1 MQSYHI
7 TIDSIN
13 FVLVDTPGFND
24 TYREDVDIIKAIIA
38 WLNSSYRQGTKL
50 TGILYLH
57 PIKDPRMEGSS
68 LRNFR
73 AFQQLCG
80 ENTFK
85 NIVLCTTFWDQVSEF
100 DGTRREKELCEN
112 PEFWGKMK
120 SRGSKVTQIR
130 NYAQSKDI
138 LLQMA
143 GRSAVTLDVQ
153 KEMVEERRSLDNT
166 SVGRAMEEMARLKF
180 EHEAQ
185 IEKLKTDGEKRKE
198 ENRRRKA
205 ELAAVREEQQ
215 RMLKEQEAEQARQ
228 ARVKAQLQEDKRQE
242 EIRAAAE
249 KRRFEEVQ
257 NENKRLAAEK
267 ERLLNQWATREAIE
281 KKAIAENHKRMMCR
295 TFREEFAGQTQALD
309 RARNYRMVFAKLL
322 GFHQQTPAFLRWCD
336 CCFQLIGFRAF
347 YHCEPCSL
355 YICTACWTHGQRCR
369 GESYHSPSY
378 KKDTTP
384 SSCCRRLKEKTDAI
398 RCDRCKQPCQGLHFH
413 CCDCLND
420 DFDVCL
426 GCVTSRGTCWNPGH
440 WLHPTVY
447 WPT

>member
-1 MQSYHI
+1 MGVTGSGKSSFIKALTGRSDIIVGDGLKSTTGDVQSYHI

-24 TYREDVDIIKAIIA
+24 TYRDDVDIIKAIIA

-112 PEFWGKMK
+112 PEFWGRMK

-143 GRSAVTLDVQ
+143 GGSTVTLDIQ

-166 SVGRAMEEMARLKF
+166 SVGRAMEEMARLKS

-185 IEKLKTDGEKRKE
+185 IKKLKTEGEKREE
-198 ENRRRKA
+198 ENRRRVA
-205 ELAAVREEQQ
+205 ELEAVRKEQQ
-215 RMLKEQEAEQARQ
+215 RLLKEQEAEQARQ

-257 NENKRLAAEK
+257 IENKRLAAEK
-267 ERLLNQWATREAIE
+267 ERLLNQWAAREADE
-281 KKAIAENHKRMMCR
+281 KRAIAENHKRMMCR
-295 TFREEFAGQTQALD
+295 TFRERFAGQTQALD
-309 RARNYRMVFAKLL
+309 RARNYRMPDGYSDQNCSPKMDENLTSISDGCLTPNVQVVIIGSSESELL
-322 GFHQQTPAFLRWCD
+322 DTASSD
-336 CCFQLIGFRAF
+336 IGDTWLFC
-347 YHCEPCSL
+347 HIL
-355 YICTACWTHGQRCR
+355 TA
-369 GESYHSPSY
+369 E
-378 KKDTTP
+378 
-384 SSCCRRLKEKTDAI
+384 
-398 RCDRCKQPCQGLHFH
+398 
-413 CCDCLND
+413 
-420 DFDVCL
+420 
-426 GCVTSRGTCWNPGH
+426 GCVHYFVQGRNVQALSNVTSQP
-440 WLHPTVY
+440 LIF
-447 WPT
+447 